1 MAPKGLARS
10 RSLVERAARG
20 MGSFSLRKSQSRASS
35 LAVRDLGELP
45 DAPPIPRRSRGVSLG
60 QAVSSGGS
68 LKNVLA

>member
-1 MAPKGLARS
+1 
-10 RSLVERAARG
+10 

-60 QAVSSGGS
+60 QAVSTGGS